1 MTEQEYNDI
10 RKHKEDFI
18 VDEKYQCPVCHK
30 IFNSNGFSTHIFKQH
45 VKADNG
51 IKNSG
56 GNNGC
61 YSNKNYKEK
70 HRKSIQES
78 MDKRYGKKQERTV
91 VCSKCGKEF
100 TIIEREKDRKEKYF
114 CSRSCANSHVVSEE
128 HRKKVSESIKKLQP
142 IKTFCI
148 RCGKEITAKPGAY
161 RTLCNECRNQQ
172 QEQERLKK
180 ESISISKNG
189 LVITG
194 RRMTVEQK
202 MELCERNTK
211 ASKHYY
217 RLQCQFNF
225 ALSDFPDEF
234 DFDLIRKYGWYKA
247 KNNGNNPNGV
257 SRDHMYS
264 VMEGYRNNVDPS
276 IISHPANCRLIR
288 HNDNI
293 SKLDGSTITLEELL
307 DRIEKWNKKYNM

>member
-1 MTEQEYNDI
+1 MARASDLHSEGRRLTSDTLHHLLGVRFVEPPLFVYIDSILYGFYSCRSEGNIMTEQEYNDI
-10 RKHKEDFI
+10 RQHKEDFI
-18 VDEKYQCPVCHK
+18 VNGKYQCPACHK

-91 VCSKCGKEF
+91 TCSKCGKEF
-100 TIIEREKDRKEKYF
+100 TVVEREKDRKEKYF

-148 RCGKEITAKPGAY
+148 RCGKEITAKSGAY

-180 ESISISKNG
+180 ESIS
-189 LVITG
+189 
-194 RRMTVEQK
+194 M
-202 MELCERNTK
+202 
-211 ASKHYY
+211 
-217 RLQCQFNF
+217 
-225 ALSDFPDEF
+225 
-234 DFDLIRKYGWYKA
+234 
-247 KNNGNNPNGV
+247 
-257 SRDHMYS
+257 
-264 VMEGYRNNVDPS
+264 
-276 IISHPANCRLIR
+276 
-288 HNDNI
+288 
-293 SKLDGSTITLEELL
+293 
-307 DRIEKWNKKYNM
+307 